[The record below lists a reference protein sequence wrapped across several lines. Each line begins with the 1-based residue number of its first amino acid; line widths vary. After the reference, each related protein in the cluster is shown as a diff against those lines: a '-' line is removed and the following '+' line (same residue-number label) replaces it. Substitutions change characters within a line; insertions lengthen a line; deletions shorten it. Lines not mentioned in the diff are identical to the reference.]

1 MATKIKVRE
10 QKKPRELITLGMWLH
25 CKGGRMRHRANR
37 RAKDA
42 RRTKEEQS

>member
-1 MATKIKVRE
+1 MASKIKVRE
-10 QKKPRELITLGMWLH
+10 QKKARELTTLWMFLN

-42 RRTKEEQS
+42 RRAKEDFT